1 MQPNTITL
9 SVDEQNDGVGP
20 VDHVF
25 TRFDEDRNRSVYI
38 HTSHT
43 MSAKDQ
49 LILYRTLPK
58 PSGNFRG
65 VLKSAFKFSKD
76 YVVLGVDGVSQ
87 LTAPVIIETTLSV
100 PVGITAAQAL
110 LMRQRDL
117 SLMDLDTIMIALS
130 EQGMI

>member
-25 TRFDEDRNRSVYI
+25 TRYDEDKNRAMYI

-43 MSAKDQ
+43 LSARDT
-49 LILYRTLPK
+49 LTLYRTLPK
-58 PSGNFRG
+58 ISGNFRG
-65 VLKSAFKFSKD
+65 VLKTAKKFSKD
-76 YVVLGVDGVSQ
+76 FVVTGVDGVSQ
-87 LTAPVIIETTLSV
+87 LTAPIIIETSYSV
-100 PVGITAAQAL
+100 PVGVTAAQVL

-117 SLMDLDTIMIALS
+117 SLTDLDVIMIALN